1 AAKGLQ
7 CSGARNAG
15 EAVNLAQTAA
25 TMQKPF
31 DLALIELHLP
41 DKDGFETARL
51 LKDHAATSTMRLVI
65 LTTVGRRGD
74 GTTARQLGIN
84 AYLTKPL
91 RQTQLLECF
100 CQVLDVA
107 KIDAAPGEA
116 SLGTPPLITRHTL
129 GQASTAATTRLLL
142 VEDNPVNQKVACK
155 MLEKLGYRVDVA
167 SNGQE
172 AVAAHERM
180 RYPLIFM
187 DCQMPEVDGFEATA
201 LIRKM
206 EGKSAHTPIVA
217 MTANAMQGDRE
228 RCLEAGMDDY
238 VAKPV
243 RPKDLQTVLDTWL
256 VNHIDKTG
264 TTG

>member
-1 AAKGLQ
+1 
-7 CSGARNAG
+7 
-15 EAVNLAQTAA
+15 
-25 TMQKPF
+25 
-31 DLALIELHLP
+31 
-41 DKDGFETARL
+41 L
-51 LKDHAATSTMRLVI
+51 LKQHPATNAMRLVI
-65 LTTVGRRGD
+65 LTSVGRRGD
-74 GTTARQLGIN
+74 GGTARALGIG

-91 RQTQLLECF
+91 RPTQLLECF
-100 CQVLDVA
+100 SKLFEMTPPDT
-107 KIDAAPGEA
+107 A
-116 SLGTPPLITRHTL
+116 SLPVASGAPPLITRQTVS
-129 GQASTAATTRLLL
+129 QSPAAGTTRLLL
-142 VEDNPVNQKVACK
+142 AEDNPVNQKVACK
-155 MLEKLGYRVDVA
+155 MLEKLGYRVDIA
-167 SNGQE
+167 GNGQE

-206 EGKSAHTPIVA
+206 EGRSAHTPIVA

-228 RCLEAGMDDY
+228 RCLAAGMDDY

-256 VNHIDKTG
+256 GHRADKTG